1 MRIETDY
8 KAVVMSWF
16 WSWMLWFIPTLV
28 IWLAV
33 KNTVYALDGNV
44 LVNTTGVF
52 TKQTKL
58 IELFRVKTIT
68 ATQGLFSG
76 GVLTLEFQD
85 GTLQTCK
92 YVKNPSV
99 VATGLRAIVESS
111 KAGKDFKYRESF

>member
-1 MRIETDY
+1 
-8 KAVVMSWF
+8 MSWF

-58 IELFRVKTIT
+58 I
-68 ATQGLFSG
+68 
-76 GVLTLEFQD
+76 
-85 GTLQTCK
+85 
-92 YVKNPSV
+92 
-99 VATGLRAIVESS
+99 
-111 KAGKDFKYRESF
+111 